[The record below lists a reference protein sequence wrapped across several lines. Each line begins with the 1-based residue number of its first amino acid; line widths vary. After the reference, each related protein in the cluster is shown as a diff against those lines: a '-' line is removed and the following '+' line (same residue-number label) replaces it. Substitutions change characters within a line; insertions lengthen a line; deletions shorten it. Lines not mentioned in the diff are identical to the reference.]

1 MRLALADASATLI
14 ISDDGGGFDPAA
26 LGERPGMGFD
36 IMRERAAAIGAD
48 LKIDSAIG
56 QGRP

>member
-1 MRLALADASATLI
+1 
-14 ISDDGGGFDPAA
+14 
-26 LGERPGMGFD
+26 MGFE

-56 QGRP
+56 AGTTVTLRWPA